1 MINSAKR
8 IRIVGNLKD
17 KSLKVLECEKIQ
29 TEYFHLCISR
39 FSVIT
44 KSDGNLFL
52 FFLSLEKSKY
62 FLLFYQ
68 SYEHE
73 THRNIN
79 TLHETDPVL

>member
-52 FFLSLEKSKY
+52 FFLKKANIFYY
-62 FLLFYQ
+62 FINQ